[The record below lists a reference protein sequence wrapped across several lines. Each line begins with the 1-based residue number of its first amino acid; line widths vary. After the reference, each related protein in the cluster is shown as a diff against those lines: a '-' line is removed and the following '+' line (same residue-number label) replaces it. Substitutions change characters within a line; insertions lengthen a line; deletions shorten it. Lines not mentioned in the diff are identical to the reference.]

1 MSTALENTF
10 KSKITVLIIILF
22 GTLLFVCGLMSLM
35 IYQGTSKTQ
44 RFFIGDSVSAT
55 YEELTTQ
62 TEINNKLNKIAN
74 DKQYSLNHAYVEV
87 NPYKNSPLSGIII
100 FQTKE
105 EEQIRVY
112 VNNEYVTTM
121 EASKK
126 HIIPI
131 YGLLSD
137 KDNTVRIESSTN
149 YADYTL
155 HTDKV
160 EVDKNKSNDNI
171 LFDPYNHMAGYDK
184 EGNVRFY
191 LSSNHSNDIT
201 WLSNGHYL
209 TGLTIGEN
217 NNHYNY
223 LVEMDYL
230 GKIYNY
236 YVLNYGYSG
245 GIGVLP
251 NGNLATIGIS
261 NNEYIIYTFDPR
273 SGEVLSQIDMYGI
286 IRNIDNSFDT
296 KYLTNTVKYNKVF
309 YVDGLL
315 YIGNDDVTYAF
326 DLDNKLLSKV
336 YSNDKNI
343 FKNPVWNDYID
354 QSIVMTFIDNH
365 LNHKLYYEVTDNTN
379 LTYLKEINNR
389 DKEQLTETNY
399 RKVDLDKSIEWVNSV
414 YFNNNTFITDY
425 DLSGRDVNLYIVNRA
440 GKIYILNYLKKDGNK
455 TNRVFN
461 LSLPV
466 GQYVLFI
473 EIDGE
478 LYNTHNVYQF

>member
-1 MSTALENTF
+1 MKLINKISIFIFFIFFTLFIFSIDCAEINKSLLSLKECIRALDLGKLHKPFRGSKLTLVLRDSFIGNCKTIMFANISPCLSCSENT
-10 KSKITVLIIILF
+10 LN
-22 GTLLFVCGLMSLM
+22 TLRYADRVKDLRKNN
-35 IYQGTSKTQ
+35 TS
-44 RFFIGDSVSAT
+44 
-55 YEELTTQ
+55 
-62 TEINNKLNKIAN
+62 NNKKFKDDN
-74 DKQYSLNHAYVEV
+74 
-87 NPYKNSPLSGIII
+87 YKD
-100 FQTKE
+100 
-105 EEQIRVY
+105 
-112 VNNEYVTTM
+112 M
-121 EASKK
+121 
-126 HIIPI
+126 
-131 YGLLSD
+131 
-137 KDNTVRIESSTN
+137 
-149 YADYTL
+149 
-155 HTDKV
+155 
-160 EVDKNKSNDNI
+160 
-171 LFDPYNHMAGYDK
+171 M
-184 EGNVRFY
+184 
-191 LSSNHSNDIT
+191 
-201 WLSNGHYL
+201 
-209 TGLTIGEN
+209 
-217 NNHYNY
+217 
-223 LVEMDYL
+223 
-230 GKIYNY
+230 
-236 YVLNYGYSG
+236 
-245 GIGVLP
+245 VLP
-251 NGNLATIGIS
+251 
-261 NNEYIIYTFDPR
+261 
-273 SGEVLSQIDMYGI
+273 
-286 IRNIDNSFDT
+286 RN
-296 KYLTNTVKYNKVF
+296 TNTVKYNKVF

-440 GKIYILNYLKKDGNK
+440 GKIYILNYLNKDGNK

-473 EIDGE
+473 EVDGE